1 MSYCV
6 CHMTKFARGAVKGV
20 EIHNQRKREGIS
32 HTNPDIDWNRSGE
45 NYDLHNTE
53 GINYYK
59 AIQARIASLNLKKA
73 VRKDA
78 VLLCGFII
86 TSDTDFFKSLGPEA
100 TRKYFI
106 DSYKFLKNR
115 YGPENVVAAT
125 VHLDEATPHMH
136 FEMVPVVDGRLSA
149 KSLFTK
155 TELKKLQTD
164 FHREV
169 GAKYGL
175 ERGIEGSPARHIET
189 ARLKLETAEKARTAA
204 IQEQEKAQEEAK
216 KLEEQ
221 KKALVTEIKALKGVK
236 KKSIYLDSIQ
246 PQKGIGKSI
255 KGVTIEQIEELK
267 RGYIAGLEAQ
277 AENKGLKEKNKVL
290 NRQLNGTMQMR
301 LAYGKL
307 EQENRE
313 LRAISDEQEETIQ
326 NLVGFIE
333 RQGLGFQ
340 LAAENEQEQKQVAL
354 LGGMSL

>member
-6 CHMTKFARGAVKGV
+6 CHMTKFARGVIKGV
-20 EIHNQRKREGIS
+20 EIHNKRKLEGIS
-32 HTNPDIDWNRSGE
+32 HTNPDIDWNRSSE

-53 GINYYK
+53 GISYYK
-59 AIQARIASLNLKKA
+59 AIQARVASLNLKKA

-78 VLLCGFII
+78 ILLCGFII
-86 TSDTDFFKSLGPEA
+86 TSDTDFFKSLGSEA

-106 DSYKFLKNR
+106 DSYEFLKNR

-136 FEMVPVVDGRLSA
+136 FEMVPVINGRLSA

-169 GAKYGL
+169 GVKYGL
-175 ERGIEGSPARHIET
+175 ERGIEGSPAQHIET
-189 ARLKLETAEKARTAA
+189 ARLKLETAEKAQAAA
-204 IQEQEKAQEEAK
+204 IQGQKKAQAETTE
-216 KLEEQ
+216 LEKQ
-221 KKALVTEIKALKGVK
+221 KKALITEIKALKGVK
-236 KKSIYLDSIQ
+236 KKSINLASIL
-246 PQKGIGKSI
+246 PQKSIGKSI

-277 AENKGLKEKNKVL
+277 TENKELTEKNRVL
-290 NRQLNGTMQMR
+290 NMQLNGTMKLR

-307 EQENRE
+307 EQENKE
-313 LRAISDEQEETIQ
+313 LKSNSDKQEETIQ
-326 NLVGFIE
+326 NLVRFIE
-333 RQGLGFQ
+333 QQGLGSQ
-340 LAAENEQEQKQVAL
+340 LAAENEQEQKQVTL
-354 LGGMSL
+354 LGGLSL